1 MQVHYEPHP
10 VSQERKAELRAQGLT
25 IIDARFKP
33 AGEPEPEADDQG
45 PIHGDG
51 SGEAL
56 PPVSQEPRESPGVS
70 GPAIEADKPKR
81 GRPAKADPEPEAE

>member
-10 VSQERKAELRAQGLT
+10 VSQERKADLRAQGLT

-33 AGEPEPEADDQG
+33 AEPA
-45 PIHGDG
+45 
-51 SGEAL
+51 A
-56 PPVSQEPRESPGVS
+56 
-70 GPAIEADKPKR
+70 EADKPKR